1 MKLKAIRDFRDKE
14 SNMLLRKEGD
24 VFDAK
29 EERGKKLISLRLAE
43 KQEEPDKTEKKETAK

>member
-1 MKLKAIRDFRDKE
+1 MKLKAIRNFRDKE

-24 VFDAK
+24 VFDVK